1 MATEP
6 VRLSWQYAVI
16 IAAVQLAVFLFY
28 VLTEL
33 HQNGKLGFP
42 LDDPWIH
49 LTFARNLARGWGF
62 AFNRG
67 EPVQGSSAPLWT
79 LLLAFFHRFTRSA
92 TAMVWIAKLLGAVF
106 LYAAALFAARL
117 ALAITRQRWAG
128 LACGLAIATLSH
140 FDWAMVSGM
149 EVTLSVALCLAGA
162 YYHVASRRG
171 WRQYLPWIFFALA
184 VYTRPEALMLAG
196 FLIVDILVRRWA
208 FRRKAML
215 GRGLGVYLLVLAP
228 YLILNLALAHSIF
241 PQTYVAKVGRTSMF
255 AALASRNWAQA
266 RFLLFRMP
274 AFYLGGFVTHLWQAN
289 PVLMLFGMVGLAVL
303 AVRFITRKGSASLLL
318 PLVVFLYAPFLGMT
332 SPFVSPA
339 FQTGRYLGSP
349 VALAVVLSVAGA
361 AYLLNRIRRR
371 RAMLAVGGAL
381 ALLTLSNMAVTG
393 ISNAGITA
401 RAESSINRT
410 QVALGEWLAA
420 NTAPDAV
427 IACNDVGAIGY
438 FAHRK
443 ILDLL
448 GLVTPE
454 VMKYRKKYDVGQENL
469 AGRDFVL
476 ARKPDYLVII
486 PSWFPNLEKSD
497 FLVPVYGVDLPDNY
511 ASEYDFHPRI
521 RTVMGIVVTGLE
533 LDPIRSTMVVYKPD
547 WSRAH

>member
-1 MATEP
+1 
-6 VRLSWQYAVI
+6 LSWQYAAI

-62 AFNRG
+62 AFNHG

-79 LLLAFFHRFTRSA
+79 LLLAFFHLFTRS
-92 TAMVWIAKLLGAVF
+92 TFAMVWIAKILGAVF
-106 LYAAALFAARL
+106 LYVAALFAARI
-117 ALAITRQRWAG
+117 ALAITQQRWAG

-140 FDWAMVSGM
+140 FGWAMVSGM

-162 YYHVASRRG
+162 YYHVVPQRG
-171 WRQYLPWIFFALA
+171 WRQYLPWVFFALA

-208 FRRKAML
+208 FRRAAGRHGGL
-215 GRGLGVYLLVLAP
+215 PLLRGLGVYLLALAP
-228 YLILNLALAHSIF
+228 YLILNLALVHSIF
-241 PQTYVAKVGRTSMF
+241 PQTYIAKVGRTSIF
-255 AALASRNWAQA
+255 AALATHDWEQIEY
-266 RFLLFRMP
+266 LLFKMP
-274 AFYLGGFVTHLWQAN
+274 TMYLGGFVTHLWQAN
-289 PVLMLFGMVGLAVL
+289 PVLMLLGMVGLVVL
-303 AVRFITRKGSASLLL
+303 AVQFFKRKGGASLLI
-318 PLVVFLYAPFLGMT
+318 PLVAFFYPQFLGMT
-332 SPFVSPA
+332 APFVSPA

-349 VALAVVLSVAGA
+349 VALAVVLSIAGA

-371 RAMLAVGGAL
+371 MVMLAAAGVL

-393 ISNAGITA
+393 IGTAGITA
-401 RAESSINRT
+401 KAESSINRI
-410 QVALGEWLAA
+410 QVAIGEWLAV

-438 FAHRK
+438 FANRE

-454 VMKYRKKYDVGQENL
+454 VMKYRKKYEVGQENF
-469 AGRDFVL
+469 AGREFVF

-486 PSWFPNLEKSD
+486 PSWFPNLEKTD

-511 ASEYDFHPRI
+511 ASQYDFHPRV
-521 RTVMGIVVTGLE
+521 RTVLGILVTGLE

-547 WSRAH
+547 WSKAH